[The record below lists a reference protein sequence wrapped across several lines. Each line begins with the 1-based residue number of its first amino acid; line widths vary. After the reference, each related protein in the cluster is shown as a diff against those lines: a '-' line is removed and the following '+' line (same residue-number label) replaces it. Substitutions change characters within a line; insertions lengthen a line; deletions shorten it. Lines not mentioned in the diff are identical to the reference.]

1 VVSLI
6 AKDYVGTAAITTGSR
21 FGDSDFMAGA
31 QIGWAAAENIRG
43 NVDRDLLDLSIAP
56 QQRQTSISLFGAP
69 AS

>member
-43 NVDRDLLDLSIAP
+43 NVDRDLLD
-56 QQRQTSISLFGAP
+56 
-69 AS
+69 